1 MKKFIEKEAGVINSA
16 DLKTAKGKAVY
27 WLFFGILVLCCV
39 TTVIPCIWTILTAFK
54 DSQRNI

>member
-27 WLFFGILVLCCV
+27 WLLMQMARRQASVQ
-39 TTVIPCIWTILTAFK
+39 AM
-54 DSQRNI
+54 